1 MHYLVC
7 YDITNNSLR
16 KKIADRLL
24 YYGLARV
31 QLSVFVGYVADIHFE
46 QMTAELNQKIEDS
59 QDENDSIIFLR
70 INHAN
75 LRKMIIF
82 GKLKGESD
90 YIFAN
95 GHTIYI

>member
-7 YDITNNSLR
+7 YDITNNGLR

-31 QLSVFVGYVADIHFE
+31 QFSVFVGYVADIHFE
-46 QMTAELNQKIEDS
+46 QMTTELHKKINASSD
-59 QDENDSIIFLR
+59 DTDSIIFLR
-70 INHAN
+70 INQTN
-75 LRKMIIF
+75 LRKMLIF

-90 YIFAN
+90 YIMAN